1 MVPLSLPGA
10 APVPVSG
17 PVPVPVTANVD
28 AGCQPGAGDVDMNRT
43 SLQRLKEKQVRQYA
57 RSICQYEA
65 VRTEKREAKADRR
78 NEGRVAESLEEGEE
92 EEDERCNPW
101 QDAGD
106 DDAGCQP
113 GAAGDVVKADGKVD
127 VQRLKAEMKRD
138 PHRFWREA
146 RGKGAGDEDH
156 GDEGDEGHPGEDSDE
171 DRVHEGDEG
180 EDSDP
185 AARKIITTGRIISLL
200 EKMERARKLKNA
212 FRHVDV
218 VEMLDR
224 AGLAHVR
231 DRSKDWTALHHA
243 VEECKRQKTSAPHL
257 VAVVAKVLAA
267 DPTLIDAKTQ
277 GSRPPQNTALHLA
290 SKGHYHDAKKV
301 VGMLLQARADPAAV
315 DNRQCTPIMMAAST
329 ANAGAFEVLLEALD
343 DATAKAK
350 NVDGRDAPPI
360 D

>member
-1 MVPLSLPGA
+1 M
-10 APVPVSG
+10 
-17 PVPVPVTANVD
+17 
-28 AGCQPGAGDVDMNRT
+28 
-43 SLQRLKEKQVRQYA
+43 
-57 RSICQYEA
+57 
-65 VRTEKREAKADRR
+65 
-78 NEGRVAESLEEGEE
+78 
-92 EEDERCNPW
+92 DELN
-101 QDAGD
+101 
-106 DDAGCQP
+106 
-113 GAAGDVVKADGKVD
+113 VD

-138 PHRFWREA
+138 PHRFWRKA

-185 AARKIITTGRIISLL
+185 AARKIIATGRIISLL
-200 EKMERARKLKNA
+200 EKMERARKLKNDSA
-212 FRHVDV
+212 AGPTKAAAQPPIDDVDV

-243 VEECKRQKTSAPHL
+243 VEECKRGRPRCA
-257 VAVVAKVLAA
+257 AVVAKVLAA
-267 DPTLIDAKTQ
+267 DPTLIGAKTQ

-290 SKGHYHDAKKV
+290 SKGRYLDTKEV

-343 DATAKAK
+343 DATAKAR

>member
-1 MVPLSLPGA
+1 M
-10 APVPVSG
+10 
-17 PVPVPVTANVD
+17 TANVD
-28 AGCQPGAGDVDMNRT
+28 AGCQPGAGDVDMNRST
-43 SLQRLKEKQVRQYA
+43 SLQRLKEDQVRQYA
-57 RSICQYEA
+57 GSICQYEA

-78 NEGRVAESLEEGEE
+78 KEGRVAEPLEEGEE
-92 EEDERCNPW
+92 EEYEKYNPW

-113 GAAGDVVKADGKVD
+113 GAAGDVVKADDNVD

-146 RGKGAGDEDH
+146 REKGGAGDAGCQPVESSPPEDF
-156 GDEGDEGHPGEDSDE
+156 E
-171 DRVHEGDEG
+171 R
-180 EDSDP
+180 
-185 AARKIITTGRIISLL
+185 AARKIITSGRIISLL
-200 EKMERARKLKNA
+200 EKMKRARKTKNDSA
-212 FRHVDV
+212 AGPTKAAAQPPIDDVDV

-267 DPTLIDAKTQ
+267 DPTLIGAKTQ

-329 ANAGAFEVLLEALD
+329 ANEGAFDVLLEILD
-343 DATAKAK
+343 DATAKAR

>member
-1 MVPLSLPGA
+1 M
-10 APVPVSG
+10 
-17 PVPVPVTANVD
+17 TANVD

-43 SLQRLKEKQVRQYA
+43 SLQRLKEEQMRQYA
-57 RSICQYEA
+57 GSICQYEA

-78 NEGRVAESLEEGEE
+78 KEGRVAEPLEEGEE
-92 EEDERCNPW
+92 EEDEKYNPW

-113 GAAGDVVKADGKVD
+113 GAAGDVVKADDNVD

-138 PHRFWREA
+138 PHRFWRKA

-185 AARKIITTGRIISLL
+185 AARKIIATGRIISLL
-200 EKMERARKLKNA
+200 EKMERARKLKNDSA
-212 FRHVDV
+212 AGPTKAAAQPPIDDVDV

-267 DPTLIDAKTQ
+267 DPTLIGAKTQ

>member
-1 MVPLSLPGA
+1 MRNFGA
-10 APVPVSG
+10 RH
-17 PVPVPVTANVD
+17 
-28 AGCQPGAGDVDMNRT
+28 GD
-43 SLQRLKEKQVRQYA
+43 EG
-57 RSICQYEA
+57 
-65 VRTEKREAKADRR
+65 
-78 NEGRVAESLEEGEE
+78 NE
-92 EEDERCNPW
+92 ER
-101 QDAGD
+101 
-106 DDAGCQP
+106 
-113 GAAGDVVKADGKVD
+113 
-127 VQRLKAEMKRD
+127 
-138 PHRFWREA
+138 
-146 RGKGAGDEDH
+146 DEDH

-185 AARKIITTGRIISLL
+185 AARKIIASGRIISLL
-200 EKMERARKLKNA
+200 EKMERARKTKNDSA
-212 FRHVDV
+212 AGPTKAAAQPPIDDVDV

-277 GSRPPQNTALHLA
+277 GPRPPQNTALHLA
-290 SKGHYHDAKKV
+290 SKGHYLDAKEV

-329 ANAGAFEVLLEALD
+329 ANEGAFEVLLEALD
-343 DATAKAK
+343 DATAKAR

>member
-1 MVPLSLPGA
+1 MPLWQRPISCDPYWCFAIWARATIL
-10 APVPVSG
+10 
-17 PVPVPVTANVD
+17 
-28 AGCQPGAGDVDMNRT
+28 R
-43 SLQRLKEKQVRQYA
+43 RLKRSGIVRG
-57 RSICQYEA
+57 RHGDEH
-65 VRTEKREAKADRR
+65 RE
-78 NEGRVAESLEEGEE
+78 
-92 EEDERCNPW
+92 
-101 QDAGD
+101 
-106 DDAGCQP
+106 
-113 GAAGDVVKADGKVD
+113 
-127 VQRLKAEMKRD
+127 RLGLAPASRD
-138 PHRFWREA
+138 SA
-146 RGKGAGDEDH
+146 RGAHGDEERDEDH

-171 DRVHEGDEG
+171 DSV
-180 EDSDP
+180 EDLALNLCGP

-200 EKMERARKLKNA
+200 EKMERARKLKNDSA
-212 FRHVDV
+212 AGPTKAAAQPPIDDVDV

-257 VAVVAKVLAA
+257 VAVVANVLAA
-267 DPTLIDAKTQ
+267 DPTLIGAKTQ

-329 ANAGAFEVLLEALD
+329 ANEGAFEVLLEALD
-343 DATAKAK
+343 DATAKAR